1 MKSTLQKYLPERAV
15 IPVMGMIKA
24 YHIQLKIVAQ
34 RQSKHGDYRLKSD
47 GFHQITV
54 NSNLNKYR
62 FLVTTVHEVA
72 HLLAFKTY
80 GYSILPHGAE
90 WKHTFQKLMLPFLN
104 PEIFPADL
112 LPVLARHFKNPT
124 ASSDTDAQLSLALKQ
139 YDIPNDKSFIFEI
152 PHGSIFQ
159 LPNGRKFKKGKRIRK
174 RYECQELSSGKM
186 YVFQPNA
193 EVDLLK

>member
-15 IPVMGMIKA
+15 IPIMGMIKA
-24 YHIQLKIVAQ
+24 YHIQLKIVPQ

-90 WKHTFQKLMLPFLN
+90 WKHTFQKLMLPFLK

-112 LPVLARHFKNPT
+112 LPVLARHFKSPT

>member
-15 IPVMGMIKA
+15 IPVIGMIKA